1 MQFQPDLNKSIC
13 STPATRQLSAIK
25 VLKKKKKKKKIR
37 SSSCLALSVFNTKF
51 TTSELKS
58 K

>member
-25 VLKKKKKKKKIR
+25 VLKKKKKKKIR